1 MQIHLEADS
10 TVLADSNFLF
20 FLKFVPISPY
30 SLPLLLFGSQLLFTW
45 TVATLSQLGFTAHAL
60 PLSA

>member
-30 SLPLLLFGSQLLFTW
+30 SLPLPLFGSQLLFT
-45 TVATLSQLGFTAHAL
+45 
-60 PLSA
+60 